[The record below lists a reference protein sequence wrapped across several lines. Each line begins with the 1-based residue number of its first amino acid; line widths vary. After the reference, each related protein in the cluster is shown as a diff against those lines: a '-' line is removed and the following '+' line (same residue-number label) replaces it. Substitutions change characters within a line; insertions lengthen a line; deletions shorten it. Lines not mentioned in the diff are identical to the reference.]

1 MKKMN
6 FIPKDKKNLK
16 FILYLFSFFIF
27 ISITYISIPKLLIFS
42 LESIQKNLK
51 INNNINIDNI
61 SKVDYKI
68 FPTPRLIISNSNFTI
83 GKNIIEVK
91 NCELE
96 IILKLSQILNF
107 KDVNYKKLLINE
119 GISKIKF
126 NDVSLLLAIVG
137 KNKKKL
143 TFKKN
148 NIIFLQNEKVFFKIN
163 DAVIKVGNSEKK
175 LFLDIYGY
183 FLNNKVLIKLDN
195 SSKNKKY
202 FTLKLPELDTAA
214 KVFFGRNSANNLS
227 GSLNLEIFNNFL
239 KLKFIKKDNIKL
251 TDGFIRSKLI
261 NTSLKGEVVF
271 TPNFYAR
278 LDFKPSSINI
288 KKLFLFVQKTY
299 FSDNINNLNLIKKI
313 NGIYNFKSKFEGR
326 VINNN
331 GEVIFEN
338 FRVGKNK
345 SYYLDARVIEFG
357 KKGRIQFTLVKTFK
371 YEKDLL
377 KKVEISGF
385 VIPFSSKVIF
395 QKFLIDGG
403 NLSVDKI
410 KEHENK
416 FEDDLVQNYLGNI
429 FNERKMNK
437 YFKDIF

>member
-175 LFLDIYGY
+175 LFLDINGY

>member
-175 LFLDIYGY
+175 LFLDINGY

-271 TPNFYAR
+271 TPSFYAR